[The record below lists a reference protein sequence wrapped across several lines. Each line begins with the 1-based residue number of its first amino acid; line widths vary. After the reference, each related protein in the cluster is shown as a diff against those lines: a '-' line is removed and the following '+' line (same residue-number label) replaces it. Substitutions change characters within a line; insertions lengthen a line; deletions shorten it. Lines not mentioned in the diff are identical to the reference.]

1 MQIVNKKGGFTSLPR
16 TKNAEDFNPPY
27 TLVILS
33 PSLPVILNEVNPS
46 FIVLLGALRFTQPTI
61 HINYVNN

>member
-27 TLVILS
+27 TLVIL
-33 PSLPVILNEVNPS
+33 NEVKN
-46 FIVLLGALRFTQPTI
+46 LLLVFE
-61 HINYVNN
+61 

>member
-33 PSLPVILNEVNPS
+33 PSLPVILNEVKN
-46 FIVLLGALRFTQPTI
+46 ILLVFE
-61 HINYVNN
+61 